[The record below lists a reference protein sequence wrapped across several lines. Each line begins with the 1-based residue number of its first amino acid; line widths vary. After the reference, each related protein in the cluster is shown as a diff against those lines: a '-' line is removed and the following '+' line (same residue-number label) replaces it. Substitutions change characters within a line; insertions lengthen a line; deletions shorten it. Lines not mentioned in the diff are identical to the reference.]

1 MKLLIHILQTFFIL
15 LIIVYFSDI
24 YEPIQIGSYWWIFL
38 ILFLSCLSIY
48 GIGNVL
54 AAIIGTN
61 WAIIAIIVPG
71 ITLVS
76 ILLGNLGTPVKRLHI
91 LFQFISL
98 FSTHRFMSEAIF
110 LLQYSFDRCNS
121 NEIQRTLYNLQINP
135 AAEYFYYCL
144 TMLIIHT
151 IFFNVASIIILL
163 FKMNSFE
170 NRKKRAKK
178 ISDFHQNNLANLKKN
193 CITKF

>member
-1 MKLLIHILQTFFIL
+1 MKLFINLLQTVLIL

-24 YEPIQIGSYWWIFL
+24 YESIRIGAYWWIFS

-48 GIGNVL
+48 GLGNIL
-54 AAIIGTN
+54 AAIVGIN

-71 ITLVS
+71 LTIIS
-76 ILLGNLGTPVKRLHI
+76 ILLGNLGSPVKRLHI
-91 LFQFISL
+91 SFQFLSL

-110 LLQYSFDRCNS
+110 LLQYSFDRCQH

-135 AAEYFYYCL
+135 TVEYFYYCL
-144 TMLIIHT
+144 TMLIIQA
-151 IFFNVASIIILL
+151 IFFNAVSLMILL
-163 FKMNSFE
+163 AKMNPFE

-178 ISDFHQNNLANLKKN
+178 IFDYQQNLV
-193 CITKF
+193 KF